1 MADIV
6 INPAVGKID
15 FFAVKG
21 DNVTNTLKL
30 TGNTLLVTGPL
41 SASSISTGG
50 GGSFVTSV
58 QPTSNFLS
66 KFTGNSTIANSLVY
80 DNGTNV
86 GIGTTSPADKFHVI
100 GNVRINGGDILNWSG
115 QAFIQTLGNYDMF
128 FRPNSTLQ
136 MILTGNGNLG
146 IGSGFTNPL
155 AKLHVTS
162 ATSGATL
169 LRADGTNGTLF
180 SVIDDLSDSL
190 MSVNNSAGLPVL
202 EVFADDRIV
211 GGQYGKNDFVV
222 VNNKVGIGTNNPTAK
237 LQVTSSVSSPS
248 AAFLGGNV
256 GIGTTS
262 PSYKLDVSGILASGG
277 SPIAWFSGNYNRIY
291 EPAGNPALYLGN
303 NSDPANYYDNNTH
316 FFRNRGGSS
325 TYAVIEGNGNLG
337 IGTTSVTE
345 AIHVYRAANSI
356 IRLQA
361 GGGNVSGVRMDDAS
375 SSGYLLKNRTSDTTN
390 NALAGALYTYTDN
403 NKAFQHIHNGTPL
416 FTILSGGNVGIGTT
430 SPNAKL
436 QVGTH
441 STSLVG
447 DNSVNARIGNSNT
460 AGIVYGLTL
469 ANTATATVSNQSALS
484 FVVAGDYSA
493 TGIISTILRNT
504 TTAASDLVF
513 TNYNNGLN
521 ERMRIQYDGN
531 VGIGTSSPSARL
543 HVTGSSSVPAALL
556 MGNVG
561 IGTTSFAYGT
571 TNRGLL
577 EVYGASESL
586 IALRNSTGNLYIQKT
601 SSDVYINNVNSGIM
615 SFATSNAQRMVILA
629 GGSVSFGTASDILG
643 SPGNIY
649 LNGNTGTAAGPALAF
664 GQSDSVTGCI
674 GHRARIIGSGTSQDI
689 FIQSQGASNNVG
701 LNANPTGA
709 VIYFQTQGS
718 ERVRIDSSGNLGIGT
733 SSPLQILHINGNILI
748 DGVTNGY
755 TQSAT
760 RGIGYG
766 SNSGAVSTDGFSGM
780 DIQSVNAPAP
790 NGGNYSQNVRF
801 WTHHYGTGTGATPRM
816 VIQYNG
822 NVGIG
827 ATSPSYKLDINNGS
841 SQFALRLLGSSSD
854 GPVIRFE
861 NTGTSGRIYHVGS
874 TLPTSGAG
882 SGFSIYDVTGTALR
896 MLIDAVGNVGIGT
909 TSVNTKLQVKD
920 GSITAGTA
928 DSVGGTTILLGQYS
942 NGNLTVFGSEYSSGG
957 PMLGYGVTP
966 STTSAGAFLSSTGI
980 NIYRSAYIQD
990 GATHRWYTGGVQT
1003 VSIGSAVSTSE
1014 KMRINVDGNLGIG
1027 TTSPSYKL
1035 EVIGDAR
1042 ISGGIINPSLSAQ
1055 WTLSGGGTT
1064 TYNGSAILWSNRVI
1078 AIPVEKDEL
1087 STSGY
1092 IDIYCPTS
1100 GTITYYNAS
1109 NVTTTVTCT
1118 ANGIPISA
1126 WEALY
1131 YEITPGQSYSTDQ
1144 TKFRLVNYNNS
1155 TWRPSSNWLLIC
1167 TVNGDASSLKW
1178 TPGQVI
1184 IPTNGSFDSSN
1195 STNNWQI
1202 AGTTNYVPKFTSANK
1217 IGNSVLY
1224 DNGSNIGI
1232 GTTTVPSPL
1241 TVYNNSDVW
1250 HFRLGGA
1257 SGELRMGG
1265 QTNSGAVIQ
1274 AYTPAGVVRDLYL
1287 QRDGGSVGIGT
1298 NSPSYKFEIG
1308 AGTSNVVVA
1317 KLTQGYERVRYYGFD
1332 LLGYNDG
1339 NLWMIGNN
1347 ATNGLILGSNW
1358 DWDAQAG
1365 IYYTPGTY
1373 GAAGGSLEIGQLT
1386 KNNANYTHGN
1396 TRFYTNGVERMRIIN
1411 TGNVGIGA
1419 SSPATKLDVR
1429 GVIQGQSYP
1438 VADTGGTGGWV
1449 KLGTLT
1455 IPQNGYTCHIRAY
1468 IHAGFNALNSQ
1479 DYYVDIF
1486 FKTSNASSVDAN
1498 GFAGNSW
1505 YYTTGYTT
1513 SDPAPKWVG
1522 NAAGVSAT
1530 AYDLYLSLSAY
1541 TNRSHYIVEIVEGA
1555 TWVNVG
1561 STGQVNPG
1569 NGSSTVCVSSVGF
1582 NLPLGSLGVGTTS
1595 PAYRL
1600 DVNGTGRFTG
1610 DLTTNGNIVIAR
1622 AGANL
1627 YINGTNSD
1635 AEIVWQSNGSNRWAA
1650 GMNVGDAT
1658 ENFNIYNYTTSTIN
1672 FSILKT
1678 NGNVGIGSSAPIAK
1692 LDINGT
1698 SNFGANVYHSIG
1710 GQKFF
1715 AGNGSTYA
1723 YMYTGTTALNFL
1735 NSNDSGTL
1743 MTLLNGGNLGI
1754 GTTAPGKKLQVI
1766 GSIGKGLNLYEVP
1779 IDNLVASGT
1788 QAKRYEIARVFI
1800 DYNDWNN
1807 TGPVELEL
1815 RESYYSDGR
1824 YKRYVFSYG
1833 YNSSNVGSLWLVED
1847 SGRGAND
1854 FKAEIGAAVL
1864 ISGDIYY
1871 VPIYIDLDYYQY
1883 VDALVRTN
1891 RPRTTNASSPSG
1903 GVIYINESPTGTNIS
1918 SFSPDEVT
1926 YISLA
1931 SSKTYLG
1938 YSGNVGVGTSNP
1950 TGKLHI
1956 AQANSG
1962 GIPAIRLSEDES
1974 TIQGPSAN
1982 TQIRMGSNLVLNASN
1997 VMPFNV
2003 NASETMRII
2012 NNGNIGIGTT
2022 TPLGKLHVYG
2032 LLRVGGAAN
2041 EQTGLIALGNDANAV
2056 GTYADNGIFRG
2067 GIGSLGS
2074 ANYTNIGSYQG
2085 IVFNVQNAQLGSQA
2099 TRMLIDVNGNVG
2111 IGTTDPTVYKLDV
2124 RGDVRIGNGSST
2136 EQDIRFI
2143 SLNGDWQVGTN
2154 NGGNGTNSNQFYLY
2168 DTSYRFTVQTGTG
2181 NIGVGTNSPSARLHV
2196 YDPNQSPA
2204 TGNLLVT
2211 STGGN
2216 ASIRIDSNSTSNYTY
2231 FTLSQGGTGKFE
2243 IGIEPTTSNLYINPN
2258 VQSGAGNAAIYVK
2271 KSDGNVGIG
2280 TTSPASLLQVGGSS
2294 GATATP
2300 TAITFDNTYRNAVGG
2315 NTSLKIYLYKSGG
2328 ETYGF
2333 GLNNAAGIEYHAGSS
2348 GGSTANHAFYTET
2361 TEKVR
2366 INSAG
2371 NLGIGTTNV
2380 DRKLK
2385 VIGDIATLQNG
2396 SDSVTAQLYVANA
2409 GNTQAYNFQL
2419 NSGGT
2424 ALNLWTYNNPA
2435 SAWRNSVTFAQ
2446 GGNVGI
2452 GTTSPLAQLHAVST
2466 TAGATLLRADGTNGT
2481 LFSVIDDLS
2490 DSLMSVN
2497 NSAGLPVFEVF
2508 ADDRIVGGQYG
2519 QNDFVVKNNK
2529 VGIGTNNPA
2538 TKLDVYGSISL
2549 RGTNVLSTWYD
2560 LSSGLPYDIYGNIR
2574 VLRSLSAQADGMY
2587 IGYGGSGGPLRF
2599 FSNSGTTEF
2608 VTIATSGNVG
2618 IGSTAPG
2625 ALLNIRASTPTG
2637 TTTAIAGTNLQIDSN
2652 ASNYI
2657 SFINTADN
2665 GTYAGL
2671 VFTDNNNG
2679 GYIVFRNYTGDVA
2692 TGSDCLIYGSYQD
2705 HIFQTG
2711 TTSGVNSRNEVMRI
2725 KNNGSVG
2732 IGTASPTQ
2740 KLDVYGAMTATIFY
2754 DRDNGAYYVDP
2765 ASTSN
2770 VNLLVTSNTFFT
2782 RTTATSSLTMS
2793 IDLSY
2798 AVVELTMSSNITTL
2812 SFSNNKASGTVN
2824 VWYIV
2829 TYGDGTA
2836 RSITWPAAVKWPGG
2850 VSPTITYA
2858 SAKRDIYQFIS
2869 YDGLTNIYATVVAQ
2883 NL

>member
-1 MADIV
+1 MPDIV
-6 INPAVGKID
+6 INPSVGKVD
-15 FFAVKG
+15 FFLVKG
-21 DNVTNTLKL
+21 DQAAANTMKL
-30 TGNTLLVTGPL
+30 TGTNTILFTGPI
-41 SASSISTGG
+41 SASSISSG
-50 GGSFVTSV
+50 GGSGFVTTST
-58 QPTSNFLS
+58 PTIGYIPKYTS
-66 KFTGNSTIANSLVY
+66 STNIANSLIY
-80 DNGTNV
+80 DNATNI
-86 GIGTTSPADKFHVI
+86 GIGTNSP
-100 GNVRINGGDILNWSG
+100 LS
-115 QAFIQTLGNYDMF
+115 
-128 FRPNSTLQ
+128 
-136 MILTGNGNLG
+136 
-146 IGSGFTNPL
+146 
-155 AKLHVTS
+155 KLHVIS

-180 SVIDDLSDSL
+180 SVVDDLTDSL

-262 PSYKLDVSGILASGG
+262 PAYKLDVSGILASGG

-325 TYAVIEGNGNLG
+325 NYAVIEGNGNLG

-390 NALAGALYTYTDN
+390 NALAGALYTYTDS

-416 FTILSGGNVGIGTT
+416 FTILSGGNVGIGITAPT
-430 SPNAKL
+430 AK
-436 QVGTH
+436 
-441 STSLVG
+441 
-447 DNSVNARIGNSNT
+447 
-460 AGIVYGLTL
+460 
-469 ANTATATVSNQSALS
+469 
-484 FVVAGDYSA
+484 
-493 TGIISTILRNT
+493 
-504 TTAASDLVF
+504 
-513 TNYNNGLN
+513 
-521 ERMRIQYDGN
+521 
-531 VGIGTSSPSARL
+531 L
-543 HVTGSSSVPAALL
+543 HVTGSSSIPAALL

-561 IGTTSFAYGT
+561 IGTTSFTYGT

-577 EVYGASESL
+577 EVYGASDSL
-586 IALRNSTGNLYIQKT
+586 VALRNSTGNLYIQKPG
-601 SSDVYINNVNSGIM
+601 SDVYINNTNAGIM
-615 SFATSNAQRMVILA
+615 SFATSNTQRMVIFS
-629 GGSVSFGTASDILG
+629 GGSISIGSTSDTLG

-649 LNGNTGTAAGPALAF
+649 LNGNTGNAAGPVLAF
-664 GQSDSVTGCI
+664 GQSNSVTGGI
-674 GHRARIIGSGTSQDI
+674 GHLARITGGGTSQDI
-689 FIQSQGASNNVG
+689 FIQSQGASNSIG
-701 LNANPTGA
+701 LNANPSGA
-709 VIYFQTQGS
+709 AIYFQTQGA
-718 ERVRIDSSGNLGIGT
+718 EKARITAAGNLGIGT
-733 SSPLQILHINGNILI
+733 STPATKVDIYGPVSVRGTTVITTNFDLNAGNAADIYGNIRVLRGASLS
-748 DGVTNGY
+748 DGMY
-755 TQSAT
+755 
-760 RGIGYG
+760 IGYG
-766 SNSGAVSTDGFSGM
+766 GAGGNLKFFSNSGTTEFM
-780 DIQSVNAPAP
+780 TI
-790 NGGNYSQNVRF
+790 
-801 WTHHYGTGTGATPRM
+801 ATT
-816 VIQYNG
+816 G

-827 ATSPSYKLDINNGS
+827 STSPAAKLDIVGTNTTIALSFGITVPNNPLFINTYGGYAGIGMDQTTAGIRLVGDYSGGTNPLVDIGYYSSGTVAHANWVNRLRVLNNGN
-841 SQFALRLLGSSSD
+841 
-854 GPVIRFE
+854 I
-861 NTGTSGRIYHVGS
+861 
-874 TLPTSGAG
+874 
-882 SGFSIYDVTGTALR
+882 
-896 MLIDAVGNVGIGT
+896 GIGT
-909 TSVNTKLQVKD
+909 TSPITKLQVRD
-920 GSITAGTA
+920 GAITAGTTT
-928 DSVGGTTILLGQYS
+928 STSGTTMLVGQYTD
-942 NGNLTVFGSEYSSGG
+942 GYLTVLGTEQSSGG

-980 NIYRSAYIQD
+980 NVYRSAYVQD

-1003 VSIGSAVSTSE
+1003 VVFGSAVSVSE
-1014 KMRINVDGNLGIG
+1014 KMRINLDGNLGIG
-1027 TTSPSYKL
+1027 TTSPAYKL

-1055 WTLSGGGTT
+1055 WTLSGGGTV

-1087 STSGY
+1087 STTGY
-1092 IDIYCPTS
+1092 IDINCPTS
-1100 GTITYYNAS
+1100 GTITYYNS
-1109 NVTTTVTCT
+1109 GNGISTVTC
-1118 ANGIPISA
+1118 AASGIPIGI

-1131 YEITPGQSYSTDQ
+1131 YEITPGQTQAFDQ
-1144 TKFRLVNYNNS
+1144 TRFRLVNYQNS

-1224 DNGSNIGI
+1224 DNGANIGI
-1232 GTTTVPSPL
+1232 GTTTIPSPL

-1250 HFRLGGA
+1250 HFRFGGA

-1274 AYTPAGVVRDLYL
+1274 AYTPAGAVRDLYL
-1287 QRDGGSVGIGT
+1287 QRDGGNVGIGT
-1298 NSPSYKFEIG
+1298 NSPAFKLDVKGNVFVANAATGNNIISFGNIGGLGPLSGAPDGLNGSAFLVVSSSVASGAPSHMKFYTTTAGGCGERLRITSDGNVGVGVTNPSYKLQIAGNLAFDGGLSTRMLVSYTNLTNVEDWQNSPISIRERDLVGATQSAGKYSPNINFHWASRYSKSIWMDSNGILNWGEYDGSGVPAADGTFKAAVLLATANVGIGTNSPGYKFEIG

-1317 KLTQGYERVRYYGFD
+1317 KLTQGTERVRFQGFD

-1339 NLWMIGNN
+1339 TLWMIGNN
-1347 ATNGLILGSNW
+1347 ATNGLVLGSNW

-1396 TRFYTNGVERMRIIN
+1396 TRFYTNGVERMRIIS
-1411 TGNVGIGA
+1411 TGNVGIGTTTPDAPLHIYRA
-1419 SSPATKLDVR
+1419 SNSWIHLNGGGSFSYIRFNDGTSNAYLFKNTTSDTTNGALAGAMYTYTDSNKAFQHIHSGTPLFTILSGGNVGIGTTAPTAKLDVR

-1530 AYDLYLSLSAY
+1530 AYDLYLSLSAF

-1622 AGANL
+1622 AGAYL

-1635 AEIVWQSNGSNRWAA
+1635 AEIVWQTNGSNRWAA

-1658 ENFNIYNYTTSTIN
+1658 ENFNIYNYTTATTN
-1672 FSILKT
+1672 FTILKA
-1678 NGNVGIGSSAPIAK
+1678 NGNVGIGSTSPIAK

-1698 SNFGANVYHSIG
+1698 SNFGANVYHSVG

-1723 YMYTGTTALNFL
+1723 YIYTGGTALTFI

-1754 GTTAPGKKLQVI
+1754 GTTTPSKKLQVI
-1766 GSIGKGLNLYEVP
+1766 GSIGKGVNLYEVP
-1779 IDNLVASGT
+1779 IDSLGAIGT

-1807 TGPVELEL
+1807 TGPVELEV

-1833 YNSSNVGSLWLVED
+1833 YNSSNAGSLWLVED

-1854 FKAEIGAAVL
+1854 FKAEVGAAVQ

-1891 RPRTTNASSPSG
+1891 RTRTTNASSPSG

-1982 TQIRMGSNLVLNASN
+1982 TQIRMGGNLVLNASS
-1997 VMPFNV
+1997 VMLF
-2003 NASETMRII
+2003 
-2012 NNGNIGIGTT
+2012 GT
-2022 TPLGKLHVYG
+2022 
-2032 LLRVGGAAN
+2032 
-2041 EQTGLIALGNDANAV
+2041 
-2056 GTYADNGIFRG
+2056 
-2067 GIGSLGS
+2067 
-2074 ANYTNIGSYQG
+2074 
-2085 IVFNVQNAQLGSQA
+2085 
-2099 TRMLIDVNGNVG
+2099 
-2111 IGTTDPTVYKLDV
+2111 
-2124 RGDVRIGNGSST
+2124 NGS
-2136 EQDIRFI
+2136 ER
-2143 SLNGDWQVGTN
+2143 
-2154 NGGNGTNSNQFYLY
+2154 
-2168 DTSYRFTVQTGTG
+2168 
-2181 NIGVGTNSPSARLHV
+2181 
-2196 YDPNQSPA
+2196 
-2204 TGNLLVT
+2204 
-2211 STGGN
+2211 
-2216 ASIRIDSNSTSNYTY
+2216 IRIDSN
-2231 FTLSQGGTGKFE
+2231 
-2243 IGIEPTTSNLYINPN
+2243 
-2258 VQSGAGNAAIYVK
+2258 
-2271 KSDGNVGIG
+2271 GNVGIG
-2280 TTSPASLLQVGGSS
+2280 TTSPAYKLDVNGTFR
-2294 GATATP
+2294 TATNNLTLFNDYIYVSP
-2300 TAITFDNTYRNAVGG
+2300 TNNNTLNSAYNVNGIADMWINFRGYNDGQTQFRNFNVGDGKGTNIAWFDGTNKRMSINNGQSAGYTLDVNGTLNVSGTSTLATISATGTINNSATNALNIINNNGYISIYNNAGSIRTGYLQG
-2315 NTSLKIYLYKSGG
+2315 NT
-2328 ETYGF
+2328 
-2333 GLNNAAGIEYHAGSS
+2333 ASS
-2348 GGSTANHAFYTET
+2348 VILSAENGAILRFDVSSSER
-2361 TEKVR
+2361 VR
-2366 INSAG
+2366 IDTNG
-2371 NLGIGTTNV
+2371 NVGIGTTSPSG
-2380 DRKLK
+2380 KLH
-2385 VIGDIATLQNG
+2385 VIGETITFKNG
-2396 SDSVTAQLYVANA
+2396 SDSQTTHFYIANA
-2409 GNTQAYNFQL
+2409 ANTRAYNIQL
-2419 NSGGT
+2419 NSAGT
-2424 ALNLWTYNNPA
+2424 NLALWGYNSSNTWQNLVNFNYN
-2435 SAWRNSVTFAQ
+2435 
-2446 GGNVGI
+2446 GNVGI

-2519 QNDFVVKNNK
+2519 KNDFVVRNNK
-2529 VGIGTNNPA
+2529 VGIGTNNPVS
-2538 TKLDVYGSISL
+2538 KLAVSGSVS
-2549 RGTNVLSTWYD
+2549 
-2560 LSSGLPYDIYGNIR
+2560 
-2574 VLRSLSAQADGMY
+2574 
-2587 IGYGGSGGPLRF
+2587 
-2599 FSNSGTTEF
+2599 
-2608 VTIATSGNVG
+2608 
-2618 IGSTAPG
+2618 IGSTSYNVAAP
-2625 ALLNIRASTPTG
+2625 A
-2637 TTTAIAGTNLQIDSN
+2637 
-2652 ASNYI
+2652 
-2657 SFINTADN
+2657 N
-2665 GTYAGL
+2665 GL
-2671 VFTDNNNG
+2671 
-2679 GYIVFRNYTGDVA
+2679 IV
-2692 TGSDCLIYGSYQD
+2692 Q
-2705 HIFQTG
+2705 
-2711 TTSGVNSRNEVMRI
+2711 
-2725 KNNGSVG
+2725 GSVG
-2732 IGTASPTQ
+2732 IGTTTPYANLHIRTTSYSADLRVEASDEPRLQLRTNDSLANVELFNSYGNVGLISYGSGLGGGNYVIYYNAGSGTASNGYIDFQTNGADRMRIKGDGNVGINTSSPTQ
-2740 KLDVYGAMTATIFY
+2740 KLHVDGSIYTSAKLVQKSTTQSLSGTTGCTIDLANGVVHILSLANATVISSFTY
-2754 DRDNGAYYVDP
+2754 SNRDNNP
-2765 ASTSN
+2765 S
-2770 VNLLVTSNTFFT
+2770 VNTLMLVFK
-2782 RTTATSSLTMS
+2782 
-2793 IDLSY
+2793 Y
-2798 AVVELTMSSNITTL
+2798 A
-2812 SFSNNKASGTVN
+2812 
-2824 VWYIV
+2824 
-2829 TYGDGTA
+2829 GTA
-2836 RSITWPAAVKWPGG
+2836 SATFTNVIWANGVAPTLTGTNGYADVFMLTSYQGG
-2850 VSPTITYA
+2850 AGTPVWI
-2858 SAKRDIYQFIS
+2858 
-2869 YDGLTNIYATVVAQ
+2869 GTVVAQ
-2883 NL
+2883 ALVSTNL